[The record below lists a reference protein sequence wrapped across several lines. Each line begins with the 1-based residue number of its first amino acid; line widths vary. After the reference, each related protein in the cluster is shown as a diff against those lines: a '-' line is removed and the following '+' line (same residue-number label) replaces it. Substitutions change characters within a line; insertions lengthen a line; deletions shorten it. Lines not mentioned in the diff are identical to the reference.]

1 VQDSLPSRQDIAS
14 EQKDGARTE
23 PTLADEKQIVQR
35 IQRGETELFYRLI
48 LPYERRVYV
57 IASAILRNEA
67 DAEDVVQ
74 EALLKAFK
82 NLGQFRAESRFGTW
96 LVQIAINEARMKHRK
111 HHRDIMK
118 PIEDLENEDGGYAPR
133 NFADWREIPSEVLE
147 RKEVREKLMAA
158 LASLAEKYRE
168 VFVLRDM
175 QQMSTEDTAT
185 ALGVSVAVIKTR
197 LSRARLMLRDLLAPY
212 LQSLRGSPSQFPK
225 GTNPWS

>member
-1 VQDSLPSRQDIAS
+1 VQGSLPNRPEVAS
-14 EQKDGARTE
+14 EQKDGVRTE
-23 PTLADEKQIVQR
+23 HTLAEEKQFVQR
-35 IQRGETELFYRLI
+35 IQRGETELFYQLI
-48 LPYERRVYV
+48 LPYERRVYA
-57 IASAILRNEA
+57 IASAIVRNEA

-111 HHRDIMK
+111 HHHDIMK
-118 PIEDLENEDGGYAPR
+118 PIDDLENEDGSYTPQ

-147 RKEVREKLMAA
+147 RKEVRMKLIAA

-197 LSRARLMLRDLLAPY
+197 LLRARLMLRDLLAPY
-212 LQSLRGSPSQFPK
+212 LQSLRGGPSQFPR